1 MEFLRK
7 TKKLITFRYISWL
20 IYFIAFAGLLS
31 ISLTLLTDECNDT
44 IINPNLIG
52 ILLCVFACL
61 FGFNFVFQYL
71 TFRKNDQAF
80 TEFSQSLSQVEE
92 EIGTSLIGDASYNI
106 DMMTISALLN
116 HSLQSL
122 NEKNLRLKSE
132 IERNER
138 LSENISEFYRQMRT
152 LRDSDLIFDF
162 FEYDIKSSVFVFIS
176 GMITA
181 LADDENELTEITGQD
196 LFKDYRFS
204 INFEDFSRF
213 VEKSISEDKD
223 MNFECSVTGKENRV
237 HWLKFWGRPS
247 KDKTR
252 ITGTI
257 SDITSEVHMRELE
270 KERAIHD
277 NITGFYNRNALA
289 EVAGKAIAECEEG
302 EFVVFAYIGLTGYQ
316 EFQERF
322 GMVAG
327 NSYIRVCAEVFKK
340 FITDKM
346 IPLRWWGSDFL
357 FLVKGVR
364 SLRLFR
370 RGAIAILN
378 KLEKYIGEV
387 DGIAVTFP
395 MALGYAASGIHGN
408 TPAELLEYAS
418 FAEHEVLREVA
429 KSPNEFNKERFED
442 AHKASLRR
450 TFIKDIIDRNQLSIA
465 FQPIVSLRT
474 GELFGFEAL
483 SRPMN
488 PLYSN
493 ITELIDDAEAS
504 GHYIILEKRMVYNAL
519 DSYME
524 RNPKYKDH
532 YLFINTAPY
541 ATLDEK
547 DYNDIRDRY
556 FGHMKVVFE
565 VIERNRMEPD
575 EINLRKSIVTKAGA
589 KFALDD
595 FGSGY
600 SNHLALLALEPDII
614 KIDRELVRKIDD
626 DLRKQ
631 HMLEDI
637 ISYARYRGTR
647 VLAEGVETQGELETL
662 CRMGVDYAQ
671 GYFTGKP
678 STILTDPN
686 PEALKIIKSIS
697 HKNQIDMRQV
707 YIIIEKSLAFIN
719 KKLAE
724 NLSVTTFL
732 MMKLGKRLGL
742 EANKITGLVITSI
755 FHDIGVLYPGCEE
768 WEPGDSSG
776 ISAHSIFSYLLFK
789 EFSPYPEYARI
800 ILYHHRKYPAD
811 GINGI
816 NGIINNITIPDEA
829 YLLSLAGAASEAI
842 TGSDSDSVYERVT
855 SRIEGNGFKPE
866 YKEAFKVLCQEGIL
880 SRIVSGEYRG
890 DLLAY
895 IKSIKISK
903 AETESL
909 IRTFI
914 YAVSFRTPFNFSHPR
929 VMETTVSLL
938 GRMTKQNWNLLEK
951 VRAAALL
958 YNLGMLT
965 MDRETFGKEHS
976 PKELH
981 DLLHKSVDN
990 INEIMEEADL
1000 TDIVA
1005 MFKGAIGEKAVNGK
1019 HSLMGKDII
1028 SGSNMINIA
1037 DIFTSLMEQRC
1048 SKYDISCTEVLE
1060 ELKSLGRTENLYF
1073 PMIELMEDYI
1083 EDIEAR
1089 IKATQAEFA
1098 KQYKNVISGFEKLK
1112 QFLITD
1118 NGLVS

>member
-1 MEFLRK
+1 M
-7 TKKLITFRYISWL
+7 RYISWILCFIFISGMIITSLVFQTGKNGKINDPVTLSRLLYIFAALIGANTVIQFL
-20 IYFIAFAGLLS
+20 IY
-31 ISLTLLTDECNDT
+31 
-44 IINPNLIG
+44 
-52 ILLCVFACL
+52 
-61 FGFNFVFQYL
+61 
-71 TFRKNDQAF
+71 RKNDQAF
-80 TEFSQSLSQVEE
+80 SELNRSLSQVEK
-92 EIGTSLIGDASYNI
+92 EIGASLAEQVPGNP
-106 DMMTISALLN
+106 DMMTVTALLN
-116 HSLQSL
+116 YSLRSL
-122 NEKNLRLKSE
+122 SEKKLRLKSE
-132 IERNER
+132 LERNER
-138 LSENISEFYRQMRT
+138 LSENINEFYRQMRT

-162 FEYDIKSSVFVFIS
+162 FEYDVKNAVFVFIS

-181 LADDENELTEITGQD
+181 LAEDDNEFTEIRGQD
-196 LFKDYRFS
+196 LFRDYRFS
-204 INFEDFSRF
+204 ITFEEFSRY

-223 MNFECSVTGKENRV
+223 MVFECTVTGKENRV

-257 SDITSEVHMRELE
+257 SDITSEVHMRNLE

-289 EVAGKAIAECEEG
+289 EVAGKAIAECIEG
-302 EFVVFAYIGLTGYQ
+302 ETVVFAYVGLTGYQ

-340 FITDKM
+340 FISENI

-357 FLVKGVR
+357 FIVKKVK
-364 SLRLFR
+364 SLKSFR
-370 RGAIAILN
+370 KEAKDILN
-378 KLEKYIGEV
+378 KLENYVGEV

-395 MALGYAASGIHGN
+395 MVLGYAAYGVHG
-408 TPAELLEYAS
+408 TSPAELLEYAS
-418 FAEHEVLREVA
+418 FAEHEALREVA
-429 KSPNEFNKERFED
+429 ISPNEFNRERFDD
-442 AHKASLRR
+442 AHKAALRR
-450 TFIKDIIDRNQLSIA
+450 TFIKDIIDRNQLSIV

-488 PLYSN
+488 PMYAN
-493 ITELIDDAEAS
+493 ISELIDDAEAS
-504 GHYIILEKRMVYNAL
+504 GHYVILEKRMVYNAL

-524 RNPKYKDH
+524 RDPKYRDH
-532 YLFINTAPY
+532 FLFINTAPY

-614 KIDRELVRKIDD
+614 KIDRELIRKIDD

-647 VLAEGVETQGELETL
+647 VLAEGVETQGELVAL

-671 GYFTGKP
+671 GYFTGRP
-678 STILTDPN
+678 SAVLQDPD
-686 PEALKIIKSIS
+686 PRAVKIIKSIN
-697 HKNQIDMRQV
+697 HKNRIDMGQV
-707 YIIIEKSLAFIN
+707 YIIIEKALAFVN
-719 KKLAE
+719 KRYAD
-724 NLSVTTFL
+724 NLSISTFL
-732 MMKLGKRLGL
+732 TMKLGKRLGFDTD
-742 EANKITGLVITSI
+742 KITALVITAI
-755 FHDIGVLYPGCEE
+755 FHDIGILYPGCEE
-768 WEPGDSSG
+768 WRPDIYRNVSG
-776 ISAHSIFSYLLFK
+776 HSIFSYLLFK
-789 EFSPYPEYARI
+789 EFSPYPEYAPA
-800 ILYHHRKYPAD
+800 ILYHHRRFPDYNAGNND
-811 GINGI
+811 
-816 NGIINNITIPDEA
+816 GIINNIAVPDEA
-829 YLLSLAGAASEAI
+829 YLLSLAEAAAEAI
-842 TGSDSDSVYERVT
+842 TGGDPASAADRVI

-866 YKEAFKVLCQEGIL
+866 YREAFGSLCQEDII
-880 SRIVSGEYRG
+880 SRIVSGEYRD

-914 YAVSFRTPFNFSHPR
+914 YAVSFRSPYCYSHPR
-929 VMETTVSLL
+929 LMETTVNLL

-958 YNLGMLT
+958 YNLSMLV
-965 MDRETFGKEHS
+965 MEKETLEKEHS

-981 DLLHKSVDN
+981 DLLHGSMN
-990 INEIMEEADL
+990 AINEVLEEAELHDV
-1000 TDIVA
+1000 VA
-1005 MFKGAIGEKAVNGK
+1005 MFRGATGEKTVTGK
-1019 HSLMGKDII
+1019 HTLMGKDII
-1028 SGSNMINIA
+1028 SGSNMLNIA
-1037 DIFTSLMEQRC
+1037 DIYVSIMEQRS
-1048 SKYDISCTEVLE
+1048 SKYDMSGTDAFE
-1060 ELKSLGRTENLYF
+1060 ELKNLAKTENLYY
-1073 PMIELMEDYI
+1073 PMIELMEEYI

-1089 IKATQAEFA
+1089 VKAIQTDFA
-1098 KQYKNVISGFEKLK
+1098 KQYGYVVLKFEEMKKYLAAG
-1112 QFLITD
+1112 
-1118 NGLVS
+1118 N

>member
-20 IYFIAFAGLLS
+20 VYFIAFAGLLS
-31 ISLTLLTDECNDT
+31 ISLTLLTDKCEDLITNSGT
-44 IINPNLIG
+44 IG
-52 ILLCVFACL
+52 ILLCVFAGL
-61 FGFNFVFQYL
+61 FGFNFVFQYA
-71 TFRKNDQAF
+71 TFKKNDQAF
-80 TEFSQSLSQVEE
+80 SEFSQSLSQVEK
-92 EIGTSLIGDASYNI
+92 EIGASLDYEIPENL

-116 HSLQSL
+116 HSLQCL
-122 NEKNLRLKSE
+122 NEKNIRLKSE
-132 IERNER
+132 LERNER
-138 LSENISEFYRQMRT
+138 LSENINEFYRQMRT

-162 FEYDIKSSVFVFIS
+162 FEYDITSSVFVFIS

-181 LADDENELTEITGQD
+181 LADDETELTEITGQD

-204 INFEDFSRF
+204 ISFEDFSGY

-223 MNFECSVTGKENRV
+223 LYFECSVTGKEKRI

-257 SDITSEVHMRELE
+257 SDITSEVHMRDLE

-277 NITGFYNRNALA
+277 NISGFYNRNALA
-289 EVAGKAIAECEEG
+289 EMAGKAMAECAEG
-302 EFVVFAYIGLTGYQ
+302 EFVVFAYVGLTGYQ
-316 EFQERF
+316 DFQERF

-340 FITDKM
+340 FLNDKI

-357 FLVKGVR
+357 FIVKGVR
-364 SLRLFR
+364 SLRVFR
-370 RGAIAILN
+370 REAIAILN

-395 MALGYAASGIHGN
+395 TALGYAASGIHGSS
-408 TPAELLEYAS
+408 PAELLEYAS

-429 KSPNEFNKERFED
+429 KSPNEFNRERFED

-450 TFIKDIIDRNQLSIA
+450 TFIKDIIDRNQLSVV
-465 FQPIVSLRT
+465 FQPIVSLKT

-488 PLYSN
+488 PLYSS

-504 GHYIILEKRMVYNAL
+504 GHYVILEKRMVYNAL
-519 DSYME
+519 DTYME
-524 RNPKYKDH
+524 RDPKYKDH

-565 VIERNRMEPD
+565 VIERNRMEPE
-575 EINLRKSIVTKAGA
+575 EINIRKSIVTKAGA

-671 GYFTGKP
+671 GYFTGEP
-678 STILTDPN
+678 SATLSDPD
-686 PEALKIIKSIS
+686 PRAIRIIKSIS

-707 YIIIEKSLAFIN
+707 YIIIEKSLAFVN
-719 KKLAE
+719 EKLAK
-724 NLSVTTFL
+724 NLSITTFL
-732 MMKLGKRLGL
+732 MMKLGKRLGFDGD
-742 EANKITGLVITSI
+742 KIIGLIITSI
-755 FHDIGVLYPGCEE
+755 FRDIGMLYPGCEE
-768 WEPGDSSG
+768 EQGSG
-776 ISAHSIFSYLLFK
+776 NDISTHTVFSYLIFK
-789 EFSPYPEYARI
+789 EFSPYPEYARML
-800 ILYHHRKYPAD
+800 LYHHRKYHSD
-811 GINGI
+811 SVRGN

-829 YLLSLAGAASEAI
+829 YLLYLAGTVAEVI
-842 TGSDSDSVYERVT
+842 MESDSANIGQKVA
-855 SRIEGNGFKPE
+855 SRIGENGFKPE
-866 YKEAFKVLCQEGIL
+866 YREAFEALCQDGIL
-880 SRIVSGEYRG
+880 SMITSGEYRD
-890 DLLAY
+890 DLLSY

-914 YAVSFRTPFNFSHPR
+914 YAISFRSPFNFSHPR
-929 VMETTVSLL
+929 VMESTVNLL

-965 MDRETFGKEHS
+965 MNRETFEKEHS
-976 PKELH
+976 PDELH
-981 DLLHKSVDN
+981 DLLHGSMVN
-990 INEIMEEADL
+990 INRILEEAEL
-1000 TDIVA
+1000 MDIVA

-1028 SGSNMINIA
+1028 SGSNMLNIA
-1037 DIFTSLMEQRC
+1037 DIFASLMEQRC
-1048 SKYDISCTEVLE
+1048 SQYDISCMEILE
-1060 ELKSLGRTENLYF
+1060 ELKSLAKTENLYF

-1089 IKATQAEFA
+1089 IKAIQAEFI
-1098 KQYKNVISGFEKLK
+1098 KQYDNVISGFEKLK
-1112 QFLITD
+1112 QVLISD
-1118 NGLVS
+1118 NGSLS

>member
-1 MEFLRK
+1 MDHLQK
-7 TKKLITFRYISWL
+7 TKSLIVLRYITWILCL
-20 IYFIAFAGLLS
+20 IFIAGLFATALILQ
-31 ISLTLLTDECNDT
+31 TDKNST
-44 IINPNLIG
+44 IIDHGVLSM
-52 ILLCVFACL
+52 LMKVFAAL
-61 FGFNFVFQYL
+61 FAINLALEFFIY
-71 TFRKNDQAF
+71 RKNDKAF
-80 TEFSQSLSQVEE
+80 SELIRSLSEVEK
-92 EIGTSLIGDASYNI
+92 EIGASLMEQMPENP
-106 DMMTISALLN
+106 DMMTVTALLN

-122 NEKNLRLKSE
+122 SENKLRLKSE

-138 LSENISEFYRQMRT
+138 LSENINEFYRQMRT

-162 FEYDIKSSVFVFIS
+162 FEYDINNSVFIFIS

-181 LADDENELTEITGQD
+181 LADDDNEFTEIRGQD

-204 INFEDFSRF
+204 ITFEDFASHI
-213 VEKSISEDKD
+213 EKSISEDKD
-223 MNFECSVTGKENRV
+223 MAFECSVTGKENRV

-257 SDITSEVHMRELE
+257 SDITSEVHMRNME

-289 EVAGKAIAECEEG
+289 EVAGKAIAECAEG
-302 EFVVFAYIGLTGYQ
+302 EMVVFAYVGLTGYQ

-340 FITDKM
+340 FLTKNI

-357 FLVKGVR
+357 FIVKKVK
-364 SLRLFR
+364 SLKGFR
-370 RGAIAILN
+370 KEAKAILN
-378 KLEKYIGEV
+378 KLENYLGEV

-395 MALGYAASGIHGN
+395 MALGYAAYSLHGTN
-408 TPAELLEYAS
+408 AAELLEYAS
-418 FAEHEVLREVA
+418 FAEHEALREVA
-429 KSPNEFNKERFED
+429 ISPNEFNRERFDD
-442 AHKASLRR
+442 AHKAALRR
-450 TFIKDIIDRNQLSIA
+450 TFIKDIIDRNQLSIV

-474 GELFGFEAL
+474 GDLFGFEAL

-488 PLYSN
+488 PMYSS
-493 ITELIDDAEAS
+493 ISELIDDAEAS
-504 GHYIILEKRMVYNAL
+504 GHYVILEKRMVYNAL
-519 DSYME
+519 DTYME
-524 RNPKYKDH
+524 REQKFKDH

-575 EINLRKSIVTKAGA
+575 EINLRKSIVIKAGA

-614 KIDRELVRKIDD
+614 KIDRELIRNIDD

-671 GYFTGKP
+671 GYFTGRP
-678 STILTDPN
+678 SAVLQDPD
-686 PEALKIIKSIS
+686 PRALKIIKSIN
-697 HKNQIDMRQV
+697 HKNRIDMGQV
-707 YIIIEKSLAFIN
+707 YIIVEKALAFVN
-719 KKLAE
+719 RRYAD
-724 NLSVTTFL
+724 NLSISTFL
-732 MMKLGKRLGL
+732 TMKLGKRLGFDM
-742 EANKITGLVITSI
+742 EKITALVVTAI
-755 FHDIGVLYPGCEE
+755 FHDIGILYPGCEE
-768 WEPGDSSG
+768 WGPDIYRSVSV
-776 ISAHSIFSYLLFK
+776 HSILSYLLFK
-789 EFSPYPEYARI
+789 EFSPYPEYAAA
-800 ILYHHRKYPAD
+800 ILYHHRKFTDDHTGYGD
-811 GINGI
+811 V
-816 NGIINNITIPDEA
+816 INNIEVPDEA
-829 YLLSLAGAASEAI
+829 YLLSLAEAAAEAI
-842 TGSDSDSVYERVT
+842 TGGDPGSAAERVAA
-855 SRIEGNGFKPE
+855 RIEGNGFKPE
-866 YKEAFKVLCQEGIL
+866 YREAFSSLCQEDII
-880 SRIVSGEYRG
+880 SRIVSGEYRD
-890 DLLAY
+890 DLLTY

-914 YAVSFRTPFNFSHPR
+914 YAVSFRSPYSYSHPR
-929 VMETTVSLL
+929 LMETTVNLL

-958 YNLGMLT
+958 YNLGMLV
-965 MDRETFGKEHS
+965 MEKETLEEEHS

-981 DLLHKSVDN
+981 DLLHRSMGV
-990 INEIMEEADL
+990 INEILEEAELNDV
-1000 TDIVA
+1000 VA
-1005 MFKGAIGEKAVNGK
+1005 MFREATGDKAVNGK
-1019 HSLMGKDII
+1019 HTLMGKDII
-1028 SGSNMINIA
+1028 SGSNMLNIA
-1037 DIFTSLMEQRC
+1037 DIYVSLMEQRC
-1048 SKYDISCTEVLE
+1048 NKYDVSSTDAFEVLKN
-1060 ELKSLGRTENLYF
+1060 LAKTENLYY
-1073 PMIELMEDYI
+1073 PMIELMEEYI

-1089 IKATQAEFA
+1089 VKAIQTDFS
-1098 KQYKNVISGFEKLK
+1098 KQYHNVISQFEEMK
-1112 QFLITD
+1112 QY
-1118 NGLVS
+1118 LVPGN